1 MPQPSDTTMNI
12 PQMSVKRLRQE
23 LTQRGLAADGLKPA
37 LVERLEFAVWKNSN
51 EAFHSCTKQIKDA
64 AAVIA
69 TAEEDVAAL
78 EEERAKLEAELA
90 ANQHKLD
97 AARQR
102 IPLLNR
108 EQSEAQREL
117 NELEPRLFF
126 APKLPACVL
135 LSIVGQLGR
144 RTGQRAACVCREWRG
159 SVAMAKGLG
168 MYVVKL
174 LSIAAGGSMT
184 AVCACTAKGD
194 IFTFGKGNF
203 GQLGHGVQENVHVPR
218 LVEALLGKK
227 AIGVSAGGNH
237 TAVWTD
243 DGELFTFG
251 YGAHGKLG
259 HGGTQNELVPRLV
272 EALVGKKVV
281 GASAGTNHTAVW
293 TEAGEL
299 FTFGYGS
306 Q

>member
-12 PQMSVKRLRQE
+12 PKMSVKRLRQE

-69 TAEEDVAAL
+69 TAEENVAAL

-102 IPLLNR
+102 IPFLNR
-108 EQSEAQREL
+108 EQSEAQRKL

-135 LSIVGQLGR
+135 LSIVGQVGR
-144 RTGQRAACVCREWRG
+144 MTGERAACVNREWEG
-159 SVAMAKGLG
+159 SAPTATGLG
-168 MYVVKL
+168 TDNVKL
-174 LSIAAGGSMT
+174 LSVMAG
-184 AVCACTAKGD
+184 
-194 IFTFGKGNF
+194 
-203 GQLGHGVQENVHVPR
+203 LGRWQR
-218 LVEALLGKK
+218 
-227 AIGVSAGGNH
+227 
-237 TAVWTD
+237 
-243 DGELFTFG
+243 
-251 YGAHGKLG
+251 
-259 HGGTQNELVPRLV
+259 
-272 EALVGKKVV
+272 
-281 GASAGTNHTAVW
+281 
-293 TEAGEL
+293 
-299 FTFGYGS
+299 
-306 Q
+306 